1 MKLSAAS
8 VSSPLD
14 TPRVPSVAMSVY
26 IATMTHTAVTFSIV
40 FQDWLAGRVA
50 GLGLGRDAM
59 MPGVRPN
66 ATSRPGRPHS
76 QRGIMDERGQPLP
89 CEGLASVETGEKVAF
104 ASDAQMKQNTRCVSN
119 DEIPAL
125 FMTSPW

>member
-1 MKLSAAS
+1 
-8 VSSPLD
+8 
-14 TPRVPSVAMSVY
+14 
-26 IATMTHTAVTFSIV
+26 
-40 FQDWLAGRVA
+40 
-50 GLGLGRDAM
+50 M

-66 ATSRPGRPHS
+66 STSRPGRPHS

-104 ASDAQMKQNTRCVSN
+104 ASDAHRCVSN

-125 FMTSPW
+125 FRPVRDLSMVSPRK

>member
-1 MKLSAAS
+1 
-8 VSSPLD
+8 
-14 TPRVPSVAMSVY
+14 
-26 IATMTHTAVTFSIV
+26 
-40 FQDWLAGRVA
+40 
-50 GLGLGRDAM
+50 
-59 MPGVRPN
+59 MPGVRCTTEFHKQ
-66 ATSRPGRPHS
+66 ARETAFAAR
-76 QRGIMDERGQPLP
+76 DERGQPLP